1 MMTDNYIFD
10 FGMVLID
17 FNMPYM
23 TSVYVEDKEDAQ
35 LVESVVFDR
44 EYWNRLDAG
53 TITDDEVK
61 QQVCARLPERLHE
74 LACKV
79 YDNWYKNLLPINGM
93 YDLIDEL
100 KAKGKKLYL
109 LSNISNKFAENYSE
123 VQHINDVFS
132 KFDGLVFS
140 APLGLVKPNREIFDY
155 LLDKYGLEAQDCT
168 FIDDNKDNI
177 AAAESL
183 GINTYLFDV
192 NAEKLREYIKGDM

>member
-23 TSVYVEDKEDAQ
+23 TSVYVKDEDDAR
-35 LVESVVFDR
+35 LVEKVVFDR
-44 EYWNRLDAG
+44 EYWNRLDEG

-61 QQVCARLPERLHE
+61 RLVCERLPERLHE

-79 YDNWYKNLLPINGM
+79 YDNWYKNLKPINGM
-93 YDLIDEL
+93 YDLVDEL
-100 KAKGKKLYL
+100 KADGKGLYL
-109 LSNISNKFAENYSE
+109 LSNISRKFAENYSE
-123 VQHINDVFS
+123 VPHIKDVFS

-140 APLGLVKPNREIFDY
+140 APLGLVKPNPEIFLH
-155 LLDKYGLEAQDCT
+155 LLEKYGLKAQDCT

-177 AAAESL
+177 AAAKSL
-183 GINTYLFDV
+183 GINTYLFDGD
-192 NAEKLREYIKGDM
+192 AEKLRYFIKE